1 MCRSAYRSAAKTVRL
16 TLTTTTME
24 ALGIVRRSLAGDSRC
39 RLLHTRPDSS
49 LRCPPAGERIVD
61 AIGAANRRKAD
72 REIARVAARNGGR
85 LTGAVERRIGAS
97 YGGRF

>member
-1 MCRSAYRSAAKTVRL
+1 MPLAAHPPGFL
-16 TLTTTTME
+16 ATLPSRGGA
-24 ALGIVRRSLAGDSRC
+24 ALARRPLV
-39 RLLHTRPDSS
+39 L
-49 LRCPPAGERIVD
+49 RIVD

-85 LTGAVERRIGAS
+85 LTSAVERRIGAS